1 MTIKSG
7 LVTGKI
13 ILLGENDNC
22 ELKGGVVKGI
32 VGENVAYEL
41 YSVPEISEET
51 KLRAPEKGTFTV
63 INSLSYDGTN
73 NADNKVCKLD
83 INLCFFS

>member
-7 LVTGKI
+7 LVTGEI
-13 ILLGENDNC
+13 ILLGENDSC

-32 VGENVAYEL
+32 VGEKNY
-41 YSVPEISEET
+41 
-51 KLRAPEKGTFTV
+51 
-63 INSLSYDGTN
+63 LSYDGTN

>member
-1 MTIKSG
+1 MQHFLCKKAYSGSGSSIIYGKNGSTMTIKSG
-7 LVTGKI
+7 LVTGEI
-13 ILLGENDNC
+13 ILLGENDSC

-32 VGENVAYEL
+32 VGEKNY
-41 YSVPEISEET
+41 
-51 KLRAPEKGTFTV
+51 
-63 INSLSYDGTN
+63 LSYDGTN